1 MPWVIILNMSKEISQ
16 FLEETYSIPG
26 KEIKGMSVSK
36 EIISFERNNYLPEE
50 FWYPLIKNYRKYLV
64 SDEEIDFL
72 WDLVTER
79 FYDKAKQL
87 ISMQMPW
94 SMVSGASTI
103 VTWDF
108 GGNFLFLGTIPD
120 DQPPV
125 ILCSVNKKKKKGV
138 LPKIVEKMFGSEGRF
153 FEGWE
158 GFFGITLAP
167 FIVSDYF
174 SKKEVRSFIRSYLEK
189 TDSWSLQLSDT
200 ENDEGCG
207 NYYPS
212 LEDWLKKE
220 EEKTIFNSL
229 SSTEILE
236 LFTSAQQNWST
247 EIREL
252 ALDYIVD
259 SKFNNGPWV
268 D

>member
-1 MPWVIILNMSKEISQ
+1 MSKEISQ
-16 FLEETYSIPG
+16 FLEKTYSIPG
-26 KEIKGMSVSK
+26 KEIKGMFISK
-36 EIISFERNNYLPEE
+36 EIIYFERNNYLPED
-50 FWYPLIKNYRKYLV
+50 FWYPLLKNFREYLV

-72 WDLVTER
+72 WDLVTEK
-79 FYDKAKQL
+79 FYDKTEQL

-125 ILCSVNKKKKKGV
+125 ILCSVNKKKKKDV
-138 LPKIVEKMFGSEGRF
+138 LPKVVEKIFGSEGSF
-153 FEGWE
+153 FEGGE
-158 GFFGITLAP
+158 GVFGVTLAP
-167 FIVSDYF
+167 FIVSNYF
-174 SKKEVRSFIRSYLEK
+174 SKKEVRSFIKSYLEK

-207 NYYPS
+207 NYYPT
-212 LEDWLKKE
+212 LGDWLKKE
-220 EEKTIFNSL
+220 EERTIFNNL

-236 LFTSAQQNWST
+236 LFHSAQQNWNT